1 MVARRPLVMA
11 TAGHVEELP
20 GSDTIAASAFPW
32 LVPPPPG
39 TWWNANPGSTGTQA
53 LTVGDAYVWPVL
65 VPAMTIDSI
74 AIQVATLGATSLV
87 RAGFVTVG
95 TVGGDTKITGVL
107 DDMGT
112 VSGATVGAGTFTSG
126 LVWPGGVLWCLIV
139 GQTAACTL
147 RSSGAG
153 YGVPVPFGTTAEV
166 PTAGA
171 SAHTALVSVGVTG
184 AIPATAALAS
194 SNAAPP
200 KVFFKRA

>member
-1 MVARRPLVMA
+1 MAARRPLVLA
-11 TAGHVEELP
+11 SAGHVEELP
-20 GSDTIAASAFPW
+20 DSDTITASAYPW
-32 LVPPPPG
+32 LVPPPPA

-53 LTVGDAYVWPVL
+53 LEVGDAYVWPVL
-65 VPAMTIDSI
+65 VPAMTISNI
-74 AIQVATLGATSLV
+74 AISVSALGATSLV

-95 TVGGDTKITGVL
+95 TVGSDTEITGVL

-112 VSGATVGAGTFTSG
+112 VSGATVGVKTFTSG

-147 RSSGAG
+147 RASTAG
-153 YGVPVPFGTTAEV
+153 YGVPIPFGTTAGV

-171 SAHTALVSVGVTG
+171 SVHTALVSAGVTG
-184 AIPATAALAS
+184 AIPATAALATS
-194 SNAAPP
+194 SATPP